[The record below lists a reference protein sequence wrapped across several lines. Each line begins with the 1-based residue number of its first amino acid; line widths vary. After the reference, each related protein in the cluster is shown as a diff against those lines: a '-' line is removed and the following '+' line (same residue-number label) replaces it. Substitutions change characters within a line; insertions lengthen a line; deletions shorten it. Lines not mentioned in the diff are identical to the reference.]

1 LNEKKPTAGIILAAG
16 MSTRL
21 GRSKQL
27 LRLKGKPLLEWVV
40 DACLDSLLDR
50 IVLVLGH
57 DARQVIKILEPK
69 FAGTRIQ
76 IAFNPRYREGM
87 SRSLKT
93 GLTALGLQP
102 PSVMFLLGD
111 QPLIDAVVIDRM
123 LKSFWNSKKN
133 ICVPVFKGTRGNPVI
148 FGRHFYRLIRETEN
162 DIGARRIIETHPD
175 QVLAVE
181 VEQRLYFLDVDTEAD
196 LKTLEA
202 VLDAR
207 VPD

>member
-1 LNEKKPTAGIILAAG
+1 

-27 LRLKGKPLLEWVV
+27 LKLKDKPLLEWVV

-57 DARQVIKILEPK
+57 DAEPIMK
-69 FAGTRIQ
+69 TLAPKLAETRVQ
-76 IAFNPRYREGM
+76 IAFNPEYREGM
-87 SRSLKT
+87 SRSLQT
-93 GLTALGLQP
+93 GLSAIGPRT

-111 QPLIDAVVIDRM
+111 QPMIDAGLIDLL
-123 LKSFWNSKKN
+123 LKKFWASKKT
-133 ICVPVFKGTRGNPVI
+133 ICAPVFQGTRGNPVV
-148 FGRHFYRLIRETEN
+148 FSRHFFDQLRQTEH
-162 DIGARRIIETHPD
+162 DIGARHIIQNHPD

-181 VEQRLYFLDVDTEAD
+181 IDRRIYFLDVDTEDD

-202 VLDAR
+202 ALNAR